1 MRGRS
6 NVRVLHL
13 RKPPHR
19 VHDGF
24 MTGFA
29 CGTLTDPDGPTVVW
43 AAGHVDL
50 TVAARLGAEI
60 EPRLRPGASVV
71 LYCAAITAMD
81 SAGPRVLQH
90 ASQLAAQVHASFA
103 LAEVPKPV
111 SEVLDAAGMAPAFT
125 VFDDLADAKA
135 AASRI

>member
-1 MRGRS
+1 
-6 NVRVLHL
+6 
-13 RKPPHR
+13 
-19 VHDGF
+19 

-29 CGTLTDPDGPTVVW
+29 CGTLADPDGPTVVW
-43 AAGHVDL
+43 AAGQVDR

-60 EPRLRPGASVV
+60 EPRLRPGRTVV
-71 LYCAAITAMD
+71 LYCAAITGMD
-81 SAGPRVLQH
+81 FAGPCVLRH
-90 ASQLAAQVHASFA
+90 VSRMADQVQARFV

-135 AASRI
+135 AFSTLGRAEPERDTPA